1 MKSSSLFKTRSR
13 RYFAKAKA
21 KEIQRIFVLL
31 LQFRLQSRYSIFV
44 HMCLFCVFAAYIALL
59 KYNKICTMNN
69 TKHGEIVKHKTT
81 QQWCECDRNKK
92 KRIRKKIT
100 KMFEFNLANTP
111 SHYTLGINLCRASHI
126 HILSVQCD

>member
-44 HMCLFCVFAAYIALL
+44 HMCLFCVFAAYVALL

-92 KRIRKKIT
+92 KRIRKK
-100 KMFEFNLANTP
+100 
-111 SHYTLGINLCRASHI
+111 
-126 HILSVQCD
+126 